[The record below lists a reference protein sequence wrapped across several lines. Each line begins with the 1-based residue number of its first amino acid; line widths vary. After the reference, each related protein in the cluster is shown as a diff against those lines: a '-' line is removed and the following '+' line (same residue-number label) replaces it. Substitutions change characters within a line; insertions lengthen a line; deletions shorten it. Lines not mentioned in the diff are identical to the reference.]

1 MSRAGHRQL
10 SVGPGTE
17 AFSPD
22 PSALVLVGRRDKS
35 KFTIIGM
42 AQKGKAWGESAS
54 CTSGTVPFTLK
65 DFCEA

>member
-10 SVGPGTE
+10 SVSPGTE

-35 KFTIIGM
+35 KFTIMGM
-42 AQKGKAWGESAS
+42 AQKGKAWGRVSFLYKWDRS
-54 CTSGTVPFTLK
+54 FHLK
-65 DFCEA
+65 GFL